1 MARPRVVIIGGGFAG
16 LNAAKQLRR
25 EPVEV
30 LLIDQNNY
38 HTFQP
43 LLYQVATAG
52 LETGDIAHQIRD
64 IFRRQKNFR
73 FRMATV
79 TGVNWEAKEVI
90 LNEGEVAAFD
100 YLLVAAGAVYN
111 DFGIPG
117 VKDYGFLL
125 KSLTEAANIRSHIL
139 QQFELVSAEPERIA
153 EGLLNFVIVG
163 AGPTGVE
170 MAGALVEL
178 FDRPFKSDYPELDLR
193 QAKVILIEMADV
205 VLLPYGEASRRYAEA
220 VLRERGVEIRL
231 GESVT
236 EVTAGQVTLKSG
248 ETISTH
254 TLIWAA
260 GIRGH
265 PLADVLNLELT
276 RGYRIKVNADLTVPY
291 HPHVFVAG
299 DLAAS
304 EDAEGRLYPQVATV
318 AIQQGKHVGKQIA
331 RLVKGKMTKP
341 FRFFDKG
348 NMAIIGRNAGIA
360 ELSRNLGGFRF
371 EGLYGWLAWLFI
383 HLIYLP
389 GHQNRI
395 NALAN
400 WAYNYFTYDRHKRL
414 ITFLKP
420 SPAEVANRTGKLVSP
435 EKVAPAKR
443 QARSADVS
451 E

>member
-25 EPVEV
+25 ESVDV

-64 IFRRQKNFR
+64 IFRNQKNFR

-79 TGVNWEAKEVI
+79 TGVNWESKEVI
-90 LNEGEVAAFD
+90 LNGCDTVTFD
-100 YLLVAAGAVYN
+100 YLIVAAGAVYN

-125 KSLTEAANIRSHIL
+125 KSLTEAANIRAHIL
-139 QQFELVSAEPERIA
+139 QQFELASAEPERIA
-153 EGLLNFVIVG
+153 QGLLNFVIVG

-178 FDRPFKSDYPELDLR
+178 FDRPFKSDYPELDLTL
-193 QAKVILIEMADV
+193 AKVILIEMADV
-205 VLLPYGEASRRYAEA
+205 VLLPYGAASQRYAED

-236 EVTAGQVTLKSG
+236 EVTAEHVTLKSG
-248 ETISTH
+248 ETIPTY

-265 PLADVLNLELT
+265 PLADVLELEVT
-276 RGYRIKVNADLTVPY
+276 RSYRIKVNSDLSVPY
-291 HPHVFVAG
+291 RQHVFIAG

-304 EDAEGRLYPQVATV
+304 EDSEGHLYPQVATV
-318 AIQQGKHVGKQIA
+318 AIQQGKHVGKQIT
-331 RLVKGKMTKP
+331 RLLKGKSSRP
-341 FRFFDKG
+341 FRYFDKG
-348 NMAIIGRNAGIA
+348 SMAIIGRNAGIA
-360 ELSRNLGGFRF
+360 ELSKNLGGFRF

-420 SPAEVANRTGKLVSP
+420 SPAEVANRTGELISP
-435 EKVAPAKR
+435 EKVAPTKR
-443 QARSADVS
+443 QVS
-451 E
+451 PVDSSE

>member
-1 MARPRVVIIGGGFAG
+1 MARPRIVIIGGGFAG

-90 LNEGEVAAFD
+90 LNESEVVAFD

-117 VKDYGFLL
+117 VMEYGFLL

-153 EGLLNFVIVG
+153 DGLLNFVIVG

-178 FDRPFKSDYPELDLR
+178 FDRPFKSDYPELDLT

-220 VLRERGVEIRL
+220 VLRERGVEVRL

-304 EDAEGRLYPQVATV
+304 GDAEGQLYPQVATV
-318 AIQQGKHVGKQIA
+318 AIQQGKHVGKQMA
-331 RLVKGKMTKP
+331 RLVKGKSTKP

-414 ITFLKP
+414 IIFLNP

-443 QARSADVS
+443 QTRAADVS